1 MLLEILSTKYEKITL
16 TIEDNQFVFV
26 MVFTYLTIV
35 NTLYV
40 LQFGLCFMQREQIV
54 VINNNMLT
62 NKKVIQ
68 I

>member
-1 MLLEILSTKYEKITL
+1 MKYEKITL
-16 TIEDNQFVFV
+16 TKEDHQFIIV
-26 MVFTYLTIV
+26 MVFKYLTIV

-40 LQFGLCFMQREQIV
+40 FQFGLCFMQREQIV

-62 NKKVIQ
+62 GKKVIQ